1 MQFVISYIC
10 MRCLSFCEIKEIL
23 LIDPHTNSKQQFL
36 GIIIRES
43 ITLSKLLHTAIT
55 ETMNAAFQVV
65 LQENVA
71 IKDQTTNIYIQV
83 KGLEATVLHLNSTV
97 P

>member
-1 MQFVISYIC
+1 
-10 MRCLSFCEIKEIL
+10 
-23 LIDPHTNSKQQFL
+23 
-36 GIIIRES
+36 
-43 ITLSKLLHTAIT
+43 
-55 ETMNAAFQVV
+55 MNAAFQVV